1 VLLFGSWMII
11 DGGVLSSMSGL
22 VIPYYSLSIAPA
34 AAALTAI
41 GTHEMWRTRATRFGR
56 TSLAAIVLVSG
67 VWGFWLL
74 HRNGS
79 WLPGLRWTLLVV
91 SVLAA
96 AMLLWTTHSRRWAM
110 IALAVGM
117 VAMLGG
123 SAAYTAATLG
133 QPHQVRLV
141 AGPKVWSNGM
151 VSPASNQR
159 LVAMLAATRTTWSAA
174 VDRSQP
180 AAELELASRTPVM
193 AIGGFGGKDP
203 VPTLQGFLD
212 EVRRHQVTYYVATGD
227 DHRGGPHADIRKWV
241 VAHFTPIQLGLVTA
255 YDLSTYHD

>member
-1 VLLFGSWMII
+1 
-11 DGGVLSSMSGL
+11 
-22 VIPYYSLSIAPA
+22 
-34 AAALTAI
+34 
-41 GTHEMWRTRATRFGR
+41 
-56 TSLAAIVLVSG
+56 
-67 VWGFWLL
+67 
-74 HRNGS
+74 
-79 WLPGLRWTLLVV
+79 
-91 SVLAA
+91 
-96 AMLLWTTHSRRWAM
+96 
-110 IALAVGM
+110 
-117 VAMLGG
+117 
-123 SAAYTAATLG
+123 
-133 QPHQVRLV
+133 
-141 AGPKVWSNGM
+141 M